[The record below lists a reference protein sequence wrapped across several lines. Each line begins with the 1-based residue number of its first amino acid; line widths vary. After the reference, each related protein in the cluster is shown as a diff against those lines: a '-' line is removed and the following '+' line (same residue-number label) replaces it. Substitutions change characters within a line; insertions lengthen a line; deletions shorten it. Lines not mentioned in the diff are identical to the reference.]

1 MSIVP
6 RRPTR
11 SSTSV
16 PTAAVRGASG
26 GRPTPWATAA
36 AAGAGAALALALAVL
51 SLFAGPA
58 WAASPTSGFIV
69 AAPVPSSPAALG
81 AAPLTEF
88 AGGSSASKAG
98 SLAERRGLMLPAGV
112 GRDGRSTTTVDTGAW
127 FDMIGIL
134 FRSTAVGVRT
144 VEFRLRVSPDRRT
157 WTPWFALKADA
168 DSGPAG
174 STLNRA
180 DLVTDPVWVGSAR
193 YVQYEL
199 DSLGRVAAPV
209 SDVRF
214 ACVES
219 KVTAA
224 AKAAVSPT
232 ARPPAAGAAPLSA
245 STSGPP
251 AEPPIVTRARWGADE
266 AYRSGAPAYG
276 VVRCAFVHHTV
287 NGNTYTRAQAPALVR
302 GIYYYHTQVNG
313 WRDIGYNFLID
324 RFGTIYEGRYGGVTK
339 AVIGAQ
345 VLGFNSMSTG
355 VSLIGT
361 FDSVAPSHAALVA
374 LERLLAWKLDLSHL
388 NPLGM
393 ARVECFVTQKYR
405 AGQWVTLPVV
415 SGHRQVNYT
424 DCPGTVLFGL
434 LPAIRTAV
442 AGIGDPKIYTPT
454 AAPGAFSPNG
464 DGVRD
469 TATLSAV
476 LSGTDDWT
484 IALSDASGS
493 VVARFSGSGPVA
505 RAVWD
510 GRDAA
515 GARLPDGIYRASFGA
530 TSVNGSARPA
540 SVAVRIDTVRPSLT
554 GFSVTPSVI
563 SPNGDH
569 FADAAHVAFG
579 LSERCAVGL
588 SVRDAGGVVVRTVAP
603 VSAAAA
609 GTTHLVWDGRV
620 RSGGALVAAADGVY
634 EVVVRAVDAAG
645 NHSTATAAVRVDD
658 TLGHPHVAPAWLSP
672 NGDGVDDTTTLS
684 FRMARVARVGVGIAG
699 PTGTVVRHVALGS
712 LASGS
717 HTWLWDGKNAAGEVV
732 ADGAYTCTL
741 AAVNGAGTVTVKL
754 RLHVDTVP
762 PMATWRAGS
771 LTVKLGK
778 RLSAVYSVADQLSP
792 KATVTIVVRSAAG
805 ALVSSVSLP
814 AAATGVAR
822 RYSFRPNARGRY
834 RVHLSAVDLAGNR
847 QKVAATLVVTV
858 R

>member
-6 RRPTR
+6 RRLTR
-11 SSTSV
+11 SSPTV
-16 PTAAVRGASG
+16 PHATVRGASAC
-26 GRPTPWATAA
+26 RPTPWAKAGA
-36 AAGAGAALALALAVL
+36 LAAGAVLALVVL

-69 AAPVPSSPAALG
+69 AAPLPSLPSTLGSAPRAAS
-81 AAPLTEF
+81 
-88 AGGSSASKAG
+88 AGGPSASKASG
-98 SLAERRGLMLPAGV
+98 LAERRGLMLPAGV
-112 GRDGRSTTTVDTGAW
+112 GPDGRSTTTVDTGAW

-134 FRSTAVGVRT
+134 FRSTAAGVRT
-144 VEFRLRVSPDRRT
+144 DEFRLRVSPDRQT
-157 WTPWFALKADA
+157 WTPWIALKADA
-168 DSGPAG
+168 QSGPAG
-174 STLNRA
+174 SVLSKA
-180 DLVTDPVWVGSAR
+180 DLVTEPVWVGSAR
-193 YVQYEL
+193 YVQCEL
-199 DSLGRVAAPV
+199 DTAGRAPAPV

-219 KVTAA
+219 QVTTAA
-224 AKAAVSPT
+224 VAAVSPQ
-232 ARPPAAGAAPLSA
+232 ARSLPVGALLLSA
-245 STSGPP
+245 SKSGPP
-251 AEPPIVTRARWGADE
+251 AEPPIVTRARWGANE

-361 FDSVAPSHAALVA
+361 FDSVAPSHAALA
-374 LERLLAWKLDLSHL
+374 SLERLLAWKLDLSHL
-388 NPLGM
+388 NPLGK

-405 AGQWVTLPVV
+405 AGQWVTLPVI

-434 LPAIRTAV
+434 LPAVRTAV

-469 TATLSAV
+469 AVTLSAA
-476 LSGTDDWT
+476 LSRTDDWT
-484 IALSDASGS
+484 IALSDAAGS

-515 GARLPDGIYRASFGA
+515 GARLPDGAYRASFGA

-554 GFSVTPSVI
+554 GFRVTPSVI

-569 FADAAHVAFG
+569 FADVARVAFG
-579 LSERCAVGL
+579 VSERCTLGL
-588 SVRDAGGVVVRTVAP
+588 TVRDAKGTVVRTVAP
-603 VSAAAA
+603 VSATP
-609 GTTHLVWDGRV
+609 GSKHLTWDGKV
-620 RSGGALVAAADGVY
+620 SSGGALARAADGAY
-634 EVVVRAVDAAG
+634 DVVVRALDTAG
-645 NHSTATAAVRVDD
+645 NHSTAQANVNVDD
-658 TLGHPHVAPAWLSP
+658 TLDHPHVAPAWLSP
-672 NGDGVDDTTTLS
+672 NGDGVDDAALLT
-684 FRMARVARVGVGIAG
+684 FRTARVARVGVGIAG
-699 PTGTVVRHVALGS
+699 PSGTVVRHVSLGS
-712 LASGS
+712 LASGP
-717 HTWLWDGKNAAGEVV
+717 HKWQWDGRNAGGDVV
-732 ADGAYTCTL
+732 ADGDYTCTL
-741 AAVNGAGTVTVKL
+741 AAANGAGTVTVKL

-762 PMATWRAGS
+762 PIATWRSGS

-778 RLSAVYSVADQLSP
+778 RLSAVYSVADRLSP
-792 KATVTIVVRSAAG
+792 KAAVTIVVRLAAG
-805 ALVSSVSLP
+805 VLVSSVSLP

-822 RYSFRPNARGRY
+822 SWSFKPKARGRY
-834 RVHLSAVDLAGNR
+834 KVRLSAVDLAGNH

-858 R
+858 K